1 MKLSANSYALEPNDA
16 WYFDRLDSEQIEDEA
31 IEEFTKRFIDNIAQ
45 PWHFLNRI
53 NETHCYDFFDD
64 ALQKIYSSE
73 QKCTAFNR
81 TLLSLWANPCSDQ
94 YSKEISA
101 MIDEE
106 LIKLAEKEFRK
117 NPDLFFYW

>member
-1 MKLSANSYALEPNDA
+1 MKLSANSYALEPSDA

-53 NETHCYDFFDD
+53 SETHCYDFFDD
-64 ALQKIYSSE
+64 ALQNIYSSE

-117 NPDLFFYW
+117 NPDLFYW